1 MIQDIITPQKQYFAD
16 GVQTIL
22 RGHENRARRVI
33 LLNGNLVTNT
43 RSESRGISA
52 RVTKDGRHGF
62 SSAAAYTEEDAKA
75 VLKAATENALFLSTR
90 AKEPRQTFPALQGGL
105 IVPERMV
112 VDFEQKRLID
122 AVRTGRNDLEAA
134 GCKFSGNAYYQVPG
148 GHCQHGTLLVHCN
161 MSRLGE
167 YLTVSPEKLKKH
179 AVSSVRSR
187 VVNLADL
194 VPGVTIPRL
203 SAALQEAFEAEYGP
217 AETGRLP
224 DRERVE
230 ACAALL
236 RSDDWIYGR
245 RIPAT
250 QTWKGSFPWGHFE
263 LHLVVQQGLI
273 RDARAVTDML
283 DSSIPHAFAAALI
296 GEPCLPG
303 RLVEAARRA
312 GGDAFAKDM
321 AGLACTQD

>member
-1 MIQDIITPQKQYFAD
+1 M
-16 GVQTIL
+16 
-22 RGHENRARRVI
+22 NRP
-33 LLNGNLVTNT
+33 LFLESTSHNPYWNL
-43 RSESRGISA
+43 
-52 RVTKDGRHGF
+52 
-62 SSAAAYTEEDAKA
+62 
-75 VLKAATENALFLSTR
+75 ATERILTEQAQPGAPALFLWSNTDTVVIGLNQDCR
-90 AKEPRQTFPALQGGL
+90 AECKVDSMQAEGIFLMRRFSGGGAVWHDLGNVNFSFCCHDADYDVDRQTD
-105 IVPERMV
+105 V
-112 VDFEQKRLID
+112 VLRACRKVGID

>member
-1 MIQDIITPQKQYFAD
+1 M
-16 GVQTIL
+16 
-22 RGHENRARRVI
+22 NRP
-33 LLNGNLVTNT
+33 LFLESTSHNPYWNL
-43 RSESRGISA
+43 
-52 RVTKDGRHGF
+52 
-62 SSAAAYTEEDAKA
+62 
-75 VLKAATENALFLSTR
+75 ATERILTEQAQPGAPALFLWSNTDTVVIGLNQDCR
-90 AKEPRQTFPALQGGL
+90 AECKVDSMRAEGIFLMRRFSGGGAVWHDLGNVNFSFCCHDADYDVDRQTD
-105 IVPERMV
+105 V
-112 VDFEQKRLID
+112 VLRACRKVGID

-217 AETGRLP
+217 TETGRLP

-273 RDARAVTDML
+273 RDARVVTDML

>member
-1 MIQDIITPQKQYFAD
+1 M
-16 GVQTIL
+16 
-22 RGHENRARRVI
+22 NRP
-33 LLNGNLVTNT
+33 LFLESTSHNPYWNL
-43 RSESRGISA
+43 
-52 RVTKDGRHGF
+52 
-62 SSAAAYTEEDAKA
+62 
-75 VLKAATENALFLSTR
+75 ATERILTEQAQPGAPALFLWSNTDTVVIGLNQDCR
-90 AKEPRQTFPALQGGL
+90 AECKVDSMRAEGIFLMRRFSGGGAVWHDLGNVNFSFCCHDADYDVDRQTD
-105 IVPERMV
+105 V
-112 VDFEQKRLID
+112 VLRACRKVGID

>member
-1 MIQDIITPQKQYFAD
+1 M
-16 GVQTIL
+16 
-22 RGHENRARRVI
+22 NRP
-33 LLNGNLVTNT
+33 LFLESTSHNPYWNL
-43 RSESRGISA
+43 
-52 RVTKDGRHGF
+52 
-62 SSAAAYTEEDAKA
+62 
-75 VLKAATENALFLSTR
+75 ATERILTEQAQPGAPALFLWSNTDTVVIGLNQDCR
-90 AKEPRQTFPALQGGL
+90 AECKVDSMRAEGIFLMRRFSGGGAVWHDLGNVNFSFCCHDADYDVDRQTD
-105 IVPERMV
+105 V
-112 VDFEQKRLID
+112 VLRACRKVGID

-263 LHLVVQQGLI
+263 LRLVVQQGLI

>member
-1 MIQDIITPQKQYFAD
+1 M
-16 GVQTIL
+16 
-22 RGHENRARRVI
+22 NRP
-33 LLNGNLVTNT
+33 LFLESTSHNPYWNL
-43 RSESRGISA
+43 
-52 RVTKDGRHGF
+52 
-62 SSAAAYTEEDAKA
+62 
-75 VLKAATENALFLSTR
+75 ATERILTEQAQPGAPALFLWSNTDTVVIGLNQDCR
-90 AKEPRQTFPALQGGL
+90 AECKVDSMRAEGIFRMRRFSGGGAVWHDLGNVNFSFCCHDADYDVDRQTD
-105 IVPERMV
+105 V
-112 VDFEQKRLID
+112 VLRACRKVGID

>member
-1 MIQDIITPQKQYFAD
+1 M
-16 GVQTIL
+16 
-22 RGHENRARRVI
+22 NRP
-33 LLNGNLVTNT
+33 LFLESTSHNPYWNL
-43 RSESRGISA
+43 
-52 RVTKDGRHGF
+52 
-62 SSAAAYTEEDAKA
+62 
-75 VLKAATENALFLSTR
+75 ATERILTEQAQPGAPALFLWSNTDTVVIGLNQDCR
-90 AKEPRQTFPALQGGL
+90 AECKVDSMRAEGIFLMRRFSGGGAVWHDLGNVNFSFCCHDADYDVDRQTD
-105 IVPERMV
+105 V
-112 VDFEQKRLID
+112 VLRACRKVGID

-148 GHCQHGTLLVHCN
+148 GHCQHGTLRVHCN

>member
-1 MIQDIITPQKQYFAD
+1 M
-16 GVQTIL
+16 
-22 RGHENRARRVI
+22 NRP
-33 LLNGNLVTNT
+33 LFLESTSHNPYWNL
-43 RSESRGISA
+43 
-52 RVTKDGRHGF
+52 
-62 SSAAAYTEEDAKA
+62 
-75 VLKAATENALFLSTR
+75 ATERILTEQAQPGAPALFLWSNTDTVVIGLNQDCR
-90 AKEPRQTFPALQGGL
+90 AECKVDSMRAEGIFLMRRFSGGGAVWHDLGNVNFSFCCHDADYDVDRQTD
-105 IVPERMV
+105 V
-112 VDFEQKRLID
+112 VLRACRKVGID

-230 ACAALL
+230 AYAALL